1 MNDKKNKSKKKTFT
15 INKIATAKV
24 DTDSFFNDLEIGKTI
39 VSNRFLNTIDEFWFI
54 INSNMIV
61 NPFDF
66 VSVKNLHKTT
76 TIGIVKELHS
86 TFLSNLRLFS
96 QNKDLDKIEEQD
108 GQHHQQQQQELKS
121 NSKPYY
127 PKYHNDEKEVVVARV
142 AIMGNTYAKI
152 KGNKDVLSVNFP
164 VGANKIVRF
173 ATSDEIMFALGIPEM
188 ENPIPVG
195 FIKTTNG
202 LKVPV
207 SLDLSYIVGPDTAHI
222 NASGISGNKKTS
234 YLLFLLFSAYQTIK
248 KSGYISLIIFN
259 TKEEDLLHIHEIQEK
274 INSQIKEDY
283 GIVDLKVEPFENVT
297 YFLPRG
303 KDGKPNSLYI
313 PKNYKTFSYELKEI
327 YDRLDL
333 LFSEAY
339 DQRYNLSS
347 IIDYI
352 SESWPITDS
361 SGKEIQNWTDLSEF
375 IGYPDFIVS
384 HKSSLLRFLGQLQ
397 RFRKSPMFIDKKVT
411 SFYLGKEIKKIKAGE
426 VFVVD
431 IAKIS
436 SLEEQAFIVGDVM
449 KSIDEMYSAR
459 YYDFE
464 DDNENKP
471 VNRKTKKFQNKKK
484 PQYVLI
490 FIDEINRFIPKT
502 LRERMDVIPE
512 QIMKTVIAGRSRGT
526 VLFSAQQFK
535 SQTDLR
541 FQENIGLHVTAK
553 VGRSELCKEPYS
565 IIDETTKTNIVR
577 LNKGEIVMVHPAF
590 RHPIKIM
597 FPGNIFPR

>member
-1 MNDKKNKSKKKTFT
+1 
-15 INKIATAKV
+15 
-24 DTDSFFNDLEIGKTI
+24 
-39 VSNRFLNTIDEFWFI
+39 
-54 INSNMIV
+54 MIV

-66 VSVKNLHKTT
+66 VSVDNLYKTT
-76 TIGIVKELHS
+76 TIGIVKELQS
-86 TFLSNLRLFS
+86 SFLSNLGLFS
-96 QNKDLDKIEEQD
+96 QHTDLDKIEEQD
-108 GQHHQQQQQELKS
+108 GRRQQQQERKS
-121 NSKPYY
+121 KSQSYY
-127 PKYHNDEKEVVVARV
+127 PQYNYNEKEVVIARV

-152 KGNKDVLSVNFP
+152 KGYKDVLSVNFP

-248 KSGYISLIIFN
+248 KSQDISLIIFN
-259 TKEEDLLHIHEIQEK
+259 TKEEDILHIHKIQEK

-283 GIVDLKVEPFENVT
+283 KLIDLKVEPFENVT

-313 PKNYKTFSYELKEI
+313 PKNYKTFSYELKDI

-352 SESWPITDS
+352 SELWPITDS
-361 SGKEIQNWTDLSEF
+361 SGKEIQNWTDLGEF
-375 IGYPDFIVS
+375 KGYPDFIVS

-397 RFRKSPMFIDKKVT
+397 RFRKSPMFIDKKIT
-411 SFYLGKEIKKIKAGE
+411 SFYLGKEIRKIKAGE

-459 YYDFE
+459 HYDFE
-464 DDNENKP
+464 DDDEINSLD
-471 VNRKTKKFQNKKK
+471 RKTKKFRNKKK
-484 PQYVLI
+484 PQYILI

-535 SQTDLR
+535 SQTDSR

-553 VGRSELCKEPYS
+553 VGRSELSKEPYS

-577 LNKGEIVMVHPAF
+577 LNKGEMVMVHSAF

>member
-1 MNDKKNKSKKKTFT
+1 MHNKNNKSKKKTFD
-15 INKIATAKV
+15 INKITTAEINS
-24 DTDSFFNDLEIGKTI
+24 DSFFNDLKIGKTI
-39 VSNRFLNTIDEFWFI
+39 VSDRFLNTIDEFWFI

-66 VSVKNLHKTT
+66 VSVDNLHKTT
-76 TIGIVKELHS
+76 TIGIVKELQS
-86 TFLSNLRLFS
+86 SFLSNLELFS
-96 QNKDLDKIEEQD
+96 QHTDLDKIEEQD
-108 GQHHQQQQQELKS
+108 GRQQQQQERKS
-121 NSKPYY
+121 KSESYY
-127 PKYHNDEKEVVVARV
+127 PKYNYNEKEVVIARV

-248 KSGYISLIIFN
+248 KSQDISLIIFN
-259 TKEEDLLHIHEIQEK
+259 TKEKDLLHLHKIQEK
-274 INSQIKEDY
+274 INIQIKEDY
-283 GIVDLKVEPFENVT
+283 KLIDLKVEPFENVT

-313 PKNYKTFSYELKEI
+313 PKNYKTFSFELKDI

-352 SESWPITDS
+352 SELWPITDS
-361 SGKEIQNWTDLSEF
+361 SGKEIQNWTDLGEF

-397 RFRKSPMFIDKKVT
+397 RFRKSPMFIDKKIT

-459 YYDFE
+459 HDDLE
-464 DDNENKP
+464 DDNENNSL
-471 VNRKTKKFQNKKK
+471 NRKIKKFQNKKK
-484 PQYVLI
+484 PQYILI

-535 SQTDLR
+535 SQTDSR

-553 VGRSELCKEPYS
+553 VGRSELSKEPYS

-577 LNKGEIVMVHPAF
+577 LNKGEMVMVHSAF

>member
-1 MNDKKNKSKKKTFT
+1 MDNKNNKSKKKTFD
-15 INKIATAKV
+15 INKITTAEINS
-24 DTDSFFNDLEIGKTI
+24 DSFFNDLKIGKTI
-39 VSNRFLNTIDEFWFI
+39 VSDRFLNTIDEFWFI

-66 VSVKNLHKTT
+66 VSVDNLYKTT
-76 TIGIVKELHS
+76 TIGIVKELQS
-86 TFLSNLRLFS
+86 SFLSNLGLFS
-96 QNKDLDKIEEQD
+96 QHTDLDKIEEQD
-108 GQHHQQQQQELKS
+108 GRRQQQQERKS
-121 NSKPYY
+121 KSQSYY
-127 PKYHNDEKEVVVARV
+127 PQYNYNEKEVVIARV

-152 KGNKDVLSVNFP
+152 KGYKDVLSVNFP

-248 KSGYISLIIFN
+248 KSQDISLIIFN
-259 TKEEDLLHIHEIQEK
+259 TKEEDILHIHKIQEK

-283 GIVDLKVEPFENVT
+283 KLIDLKVEPFENVT

-313 PKNYKTFSYELKEI
+313 PKNYKTFSYELKDI

-352 SESWPITDS
+352 SELWPITDS
-361 SGKEIQNWTDLSEF
+361 SGKEIQNWTDLGEF
-375 IGYPDFIVS
+375 KGYPDFIVS

-397 RFRKSPMFIDKKVT
+397 RFRKSPMFIDKKIT
-411 SFYLGKEIKKIKAGE
+411 SFYLGKEIRKIKAGE

-459 YYDFE
+459 HYDFE
-464 DDNENKP
+464 DDDEINSLD
-471 VNRKTKKFQNKKK
+471 RKTKKFRNKKK
-484 PQYVLI
+484 PQYILI

-535 SQTDLR
+535 SQTDSR

-553 VGRSELCKEPYS
+553 VGRSELSKEPYS

-577 LNKGEIVMVHPAF
+577 LNKGEMVMVHSAF

>member
-1 MNDKKNKSKKKTFT
+1 
-15 INKIATAKV
+15 
-24 DTDSFFNDLEIGKTI
+24 
-39 VSNRFLNTIDEFWFI
+39 
-54 INSNMIV
+54 
-61 NPFDF
+61 
-66 VSVKNLHKTT
+66 
-76 TIGIVKELHS
+76 
-86 TFLSNLRLFS
+86 
-96 QNKDLDKIEEQD
+96 
-108 GQHHQQQQQELKS
+108 
-121 NSKPYY
+121 
-127 PKYHNDEKEVVVARV
+127 
-142 AIMGNTYAKI
+142 MGNTYAKI
-152 KGNKDVLSVNFP
+152 KGNKDVFSVNFP

-173 ATSDEIMFALGIPEM
+173 ATSGEIMFALGIPEM

-248 KSGYISLIIFN
+248 KSEDISLIIFN
-259 TKEEDLLHIHEIQEK
+259 TKEEDLLHIDNIQKK
-274 INSQIKEDY
+274 INSQIMEDY
-283 GIVDLKVEPFENVT
+283 GLVDLKVEPFENVT

-313 PKNYKTFSYELKEI
+313 AKNYKTFSYELKDI

-339 DQRYNLSS
+339 DQRYNLSA

-397 RFRKSPMFIDKKVT
+397 RFRKSPMFIDNKIT
-411 SFYLGKEIKKIKAGE
+411 SFYLGKEIKNIKANE

-459 YYDFE
+459 HYDFE
-464 DDNENKP
+464 DDDENKSL
-471 VNRKTKKFQNKKK
+471 NRKTKKFQNKKK
-484 PQYVLI
+484 PQYIMI
-490 FIDEINRFIPKT
+490 FIDEINRFIPNT

-535 SQTDLR
+535 SQTDSR

-553 VGRSELCKEPYS
+553 VGRSELSKEPYS

-577 LNKGEIVMVHPAF
+577 LNKGEMVMVHSAF

>member
-1 MNDKKNKSKKKTFT
+1 MDNKNNKSKKKTFD
-15 INKIATAKV
+15 INKITTAEINS
-24 DTDSFFNDLEIGKTI
+24 DSFFNDLKIGKTI
-39 VSNRFLNTIDEFWFI
+39 VSDRFLNTIDEFWFI

-66 VSVKNLHKTT
+66 VSVDNLYKTT
-76 TIGIVKELHS
+76 TIGIVKELQS
-86 TFLSNLRLFS
+86 SFLSNLGLFS
-96 QNKDLDKIEEQD
+96 QHTDLDKIEEQD
-108 GQHHQQQQQELKS
+108 GRRQQQQERKS
-121 NSKPYY
+121 KSQSYY
-127 PKYHNDEKEVVVARV
+127 PQYNYNEKEVVIARV

-152 KGNKDVLSVNFP
+152 KGYKDVLSVNFP

-248 KSGYISLIIFN
+248 KSQDISLIIFN
-259 TKEEDLLHIHEIQEK
+259 TKEEDILHIHKIQEK

-283 GIVDLKVEPFENVT
+283 KLIDLKVEPFENVT

-313 PKNYKTFSYELKEI
+313 PKNYKTFSYELKDI

-352 SESWPITDS
+352 SELWPITDS
-361 SGKEIQNWTDLSEF
+361 SGKEIQNWTDLGEF
-375 IGYPDFIVS
+375 KGYPDFIVS

-397 RFRKSPMFIDKKVT
+397 RFRKSPMFIDKKIT
-411 SFYLGKEIKKIKAGE
+411 SFYLGKEIRKIKAGE

-459 YYDFE
+459 HYDFE
-464 DDNENKP
+464 DDDEINSL
-471 VNRKTKKFQNKKK
+471 NRKTKKFRNKKK
-484 PQYVLI
+484 PQYILI

-535 SQTDLR
+535 SQTDSR

-553 VGRSELCKEPYS
+553 VGRSELSKEPYS

-577 LNKGEIVMVHPAF
+577 LNKGEMVMVHSAF

>member
-1 MNDKKNKSKKKTFT
+1 MNDKKNKTKKKTFI
-15 INKIATAKV
+15 INKTTTAEV
-24 DTDSFFNDLEIGKTI
+24 DTDSFFNEPEIGKTI
-39 VSNRFLNTIDEFWFI
+39 VSDRFLNTIDEFWFI
-54 INSNMIV
+54 INSNTIV

-66 VSVKNLHKTT
+66 VSVQNLHKTT
-76 TIGIVKELHS
+76 TIGIVKELHC
-86 TFLSNLRLFS
+86 TFLSNLGLFS
-96 QNKDLDKIEEQD
+96 QNKDLNKIEEQD
-108 GQHHQQQQQELKS
+108 GRRQQQQERKS
-121 NSKPYY
+121 KSKPYY
-127 PKYHNDEKEVVVARV
+127 PKYYYNEKEVVVARV

-152 KGNKDVLSVNFP
+152 KDNKDVLSVNFP

-248 KSGYISLIIFN
+248 KSEDISLIIFN
-259 TKEEDLLHIHEIQEK
+259 TKEEDLLHIHNIQEK
-274 INSQIKEDY
+274 INSQIMEDY
-283 GIVDLKVEPFENVT
+283 GLVELKVEPFENVT
-297 YFLPRG
+297 YFLSRG

-313 PKNYKTFSYELKEI
+313 PKNYKTFSYELKDI

-339 DQRYNLSS
+339 DQRYNLSA

-397 RFRKSPMFIDKKVT
+397 RFRKSPMFIDKKIT
-411 SFYLGKEIKKIKAGE
+411 SFYLGKEIKNIKANE

-459 YYDFE
+459 HYDFE
-464 DDNENKP
+464 DYDDDENKSL
-471 VNRKTKKFQNKKK
+471 NRKTKKFQNKKK
-484 PQYVLI
+484 PQYIMIL
-490 FIDEINRFIPKT
+490 IDEINRFIPNIF
-502 LRERMDVIPE
+502 RERMDVIPE

-535 SQTDLR
+535 SQTDSR

-553 VGRSELCKEPYS
+553 VGRSELSREPYS
-565 IIDETTKTNIVR
+565 IIDEITKTNIVR
-577 LNKGEIVMVHPAF
+577 LNKGEMVMVHPAF
-590 RHPIKIM
+590 RHPVKIM

>member
-1 MNDKKNKSKKKTFT
+1 MNNKNNKNKKKTFD
-15 INKIATAKV
+15 INKITTAEINS
-24 DTDSFFNDLEIGKTI
+24 DSFFNDFKIGKTI
-39 VSNRFLNTIDEFWFI
+39 VSDRFLNTIDEFWFI

-66 VSVKNLHKTT
+66 VSVDNLHKTT
-76 TIGIVKELHS
+76 TIGIVQELQS
-86 TFLSNLRLFS
+86 SFLPNLGLFS
-96 QNKDLDKIEEQD
+96 QHTDLDKIEEQD
-108 GQHHQQQQQELKS
+108 GQRQQQQERKS
-121 NSKPYY
+121 RSSSYY
-127 PKYHNDEKEVVVARV
+127 PKYNYNEKEVVIARV

-248 KSGYISLIIFN
+248 KLQDISLIIFN
-259 TKEEDLLHIHEIQEK
+259 TKEEDLLHIHKIQEK

-283 GIVDLKVEPFENVT
+283 KVIDLKVEPFENVT

-313 PKNYKTFSYELKEI
+313 PKNYKTFSYELKDI

-352 SESWPITDS
+352 SELWPITDS
-361 SGKEIQNWTDLSEF
+361 SGKEIQNWTDLGEF

-397 RFRKSPMFIDKKVT
+397 RFRKSPMFIDKKIT

-459 YYDFE
+459 HYDFE
-464 DDNENKP
+464 DDNEINSL
-471 VNRKTKKFQNKKK
+471 NRKTKKFQNKKK
-484 PQYVLI
+484 PQYILI

-535 SQTDLR
+535 SQTDSR

-553 VGRSELCKEPYS
+553 VGRSELSKEPYS

-577 LNKGEIVMVHPAF
+577 LNKGEMVMVHSAF

>member
-15 INKIATAKV
+15 INKIATAEV

-76 TIGIVKELHS
+76 TIGIVKELRS

-96 QNKDLDKIEEQD
+96 QNNDLDKIEEQD
-108 GQHHQQQQQELKS
+108 RQHHQQQQELKS
-121 NSKPYY
+121 NSRSYY
-127 PKYHNDEKEVVVARV
+127 PKYHNDEKEGVVARV

-459 YYDFE
+459 HYDFE
-464 DDNENKP
+464 DDNENKS

>member
-1 MNDKKNKSKKKTFT
+1 MDDKKNKTKKKTFI
-15 INKIATAKV
+15 INKTTTAEV
-24 DTDSFFNDLEIGKTI
+24 DTDSFFNEHEIGKTI
-39 VSNRFLNTIDEFWFI
+39 VSDRFLNTIDEFWFI
-54 INSNMIV
+54 INSNTIV

-66 VSVKNLHKTT
+66 VSVQNLHKTT
-76 TIGIVKELHS
+76 TIGIVKELHC
-86 TFLSNLRLFS
+86 TFLSNLGLFS
-96 QNKDLDKIEEQD
+96 ENKDLNKIEEQD
-108 GQHHQQQQQELKS
+108 GRRQQQQERKS
-121 NSKPYY
+121 KSKPYY
-127 PKYHNDEKEVVVARV
+127 PKYYYNEKEVVVARV

-152 KGNKDVLSVNFP
+152 KDNKDVLSVNFP

-248 KSGYISLIIFN
+248 KSEDISLIIFN
-259 TKEEDLLHIHEIQEK
+259 TKEEDLLHIHNIQEK
-274 INSQIKEDY
+274 INSQIMEDY
-283 GIVDLKVEPFENVT
+283 GLVELKVEPFENVT

-313 PKNYKTFSYELKEI
+313 PKNYKTFSYELKDI

-339 DQRYNLSS
+339 DQRYNLSA

-397 RFRKSPMFIDKKVT
+397 RFRKSPMFIDKKIT
-411 SFYLGKEIKKIKAGE
+411 SFYLGKEIKNIKANE

-436 SLEEQAFIVGDVM
+436 SLEEQSFIVGDVM

-459 YYDFE
+459 HYDFE
-464 DDNENKP
+464 DDDENKSL
-471 VNRKTKKFQNKKK
+471 NRKTKKFENKKK
-484 PQYVLI
+484 PQYIMI
-490 FIDEINRFIPKT
+490 FIDEINRFIPNT

-535 SQTDLR
+535 SQTDSR

-553 VGRSELCKEPYS
+553 VGRSELSREPYS
-565 IIDETTKTNIVR
+565 IIDEITKTNIVR
-577 LNKGEIVMVHPAF
+577 LNKGEMVMVHPAF
-590 RHPIKIM
+590 RHPVKIM

>member
-1 MNDKKNKSKKKTFT
+1 MIKKIKRKKKTFT
-15 INKIATAKV
+15 INKTTTAEV

-39 VSNRFLNTIDEFWFI
+39 VSDRFLNTIDEFWFI

-86 TFLSNLRLFS
+86 TFLSNLGLFS

-108 GQHHQQQQQELKS
+108 GQHHQQQQELKS

-411 SFYLGKEIKKIKAGE
+411 SFYLGKEIKKIKASE

-459 YYDFE
+459 HYDFE
-464 DDNENKP
+464 DDNENKS

-484 PQYVLI
+484 P
-490 FIDEINRFIPKT
+490 
-502 LRERMDVIPE
+502 
-512 QIMKTVIAGRSRGT
+512 G
-526 VLFSAQQFK
+526 
-535 SQTDLR
+535 
-541 FQENIGLHVTAK
+541 
-553 VGRSELCKEPYS
+553 
-565 IIDETTKTNIVR
+565 
-577 LNKGEIVMVHPAF
+577 VML
-590 RHPIKIM
+590 
-597 FPGNIFPR
+597 